1 MRFCTIALVLLCVL
15 HVSNPKPFLPVLEN
29 IHKHF
34 EDKFTMINQML
45 NGNSDDSSAP
55 EPEPSPPKSNTHS
68 NKKANTSLKKD
79 ERRQILNTLVKLCK
93 SETGKDGKTSSF
105 DVSLPKQTISNINT
119 ITNNI
124 SMPEIQL
131 PPITVVIVKDEK
143 ALAKYQEK
151 SSNGTIIVKRR
162 SNAKDPKPAP
172 RTGLEN
178 RTEKG
183 LNADIKKCVLMKI
196 KELNIIKA

>member
-1 MRFCTIALVLLCVL
+1 MF
-15 HVSNPKPFLPVLEN
+15 
-29 IHKHF
+29 
-34 EDKFTMINQML
+34 

-68 NKKANTSLKKD
+68 NKKANTSPKKD

-143 ALAKYQEK
+143 AMAKYQEK
-151 SSNGTIIVKRR
+151 SNNGTIIVKRR
-162 SNAKDPKPAP
+162 SNAKDPKAAP